1 MVIYLFFINLIKK
14 TQKKQNFFCTINFYI
29 QLLEKVKFMSFNIEI
44 IEEKKNP
51 IIDRIELKVRVD
63 HYGNGTPNRL
73 EVKKKVASLQGSD
86 EQLTIIKNIQTYFGS
101 TQDLAEVYVYDS
113 EKELQF
119 FEPFHIQVR
128 NLPKEKREEIYKLKK
143 KKEPYKHLFDYG

>member
-1 MVIYLFFINLIKK
+1 MTF
-14 TQKKQNFFCTINFYI
+14 
-29 QLLEKVKFMSFNIEI
+29 EIEI

-51 IIDRIELKVRVD
+51 IIDRIELKVRID

-86 EQLTIIKNIQTYFGS
+86 EKLTIIKNIQTYFGS
-101 TQDLAEVYVYDS
+101 TQDLAELYVYDN

-119 FEPFHIQVR
+119 FEPFHIKVR

-143 KKEPYKHLFDYG
+143 KKEPYKHLFD